1 MGSSGIDGVL
11 IKAPANTIDIRYV
24 PFRVT
29 GNQSFRVC
37 IKGLQSNGTINTLSE
52 KIYWR
57 DPQDILQ
64 IGYNLSLIPPNYDVV
79 GYTNGNEVFRA
90 PFNNRHYNPVP
101 DPNPDQN
108 PNPEPPG
115 LVFAIIGAV
124 LAVATVAK
132 IAYDVFSSKYTRTV
146 TIDHGNGIKTTT
158 TKEWTDPPVETY
170 VVNGNNYD
178 SEVIGVEFNES
189 QQLSSPNATYVN
201 YLFEITAANINE
213 FEIEDEVV

>member
-1 MGSSGIDGVL
+1 ML
-11 IKAPANTIDIRYV
+11 IKTPANTIDIRYV
-24 PFRVT
+24 PFSVT
-29 GNQSFRVC
+29 GNQVFRVC
-37 IKGLQSNGTINTLSE
+37 IKGLQSDGTINTLSE

-57 DPQDILQ
+57 NLQNILQ

-79 GYTNGNEVFRA
+79 GYTNGNEVFRV

-101 DPNPDQN
+101 DPNPD
-108 PNPEPPG
+108 PNPYFEPTG

-124 LAVATVAK
+124 LAVATITK
-132 IAYDVFSSKYTRTV
+132 IAYDVFSNKYTRTI

-178 SEVIGVEFNES
+178 CEVIGVEFNES
-189 QQLSSPNATYVN
+189 QQISSPHANYVN
-201 YLFEITAANINE
+201 FLFEITAANINE
-213 FEIEDEVV
+213 FEIEDEIV